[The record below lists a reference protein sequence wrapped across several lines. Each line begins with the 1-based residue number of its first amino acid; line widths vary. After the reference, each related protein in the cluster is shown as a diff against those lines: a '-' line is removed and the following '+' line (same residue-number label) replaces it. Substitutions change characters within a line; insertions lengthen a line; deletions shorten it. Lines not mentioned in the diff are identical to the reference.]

1 MRPRRIVGTSMGAII
16 GAALAAGRSPDA
28 IEADAGRAQMH
39 RLMRR
44 RGRLALFD
52 PRRVLEHVAR
62 ELGDPDIEDLPIP
75 LGITAYDLVAGRP
88 RLITS
93 GRLIDALEV
102 SIAVPLFFPPRRDRD
117 GVWCD
122 AGPWEGIPVTLA
134 RAWAPSLPV
143 DRRPGRHP
151 EAGISGQPARRGLP
165 ACRFVAARGRRRLG
179 PPDRAPLPGPPDQP
193 MGRPG
198 RARAA
203 RPAHRAPAGPDECAP
218 VRAHRAG
225 RGHRRARCAAGPRVH
240 LGRGAGPCRLR
251 RTAASCSSTP
261 IPTTSRWGP
270 AAPSRASSPRGCGST
285 SSPAPMAPR
294 ARSTIPRSTTTRRA
308 LGWPPFAR
316 RSWRARWMRSV
327 VVPSTTTCSATGTPG

>member
-1 MRPRRIVGTSMGAII
+1 MTGQQFADGFTLALGGGGARGWAHVGVARALERHGMRPRRIVGTSMGAII

-28 IEADAGRAQMH
+28 IEADAGRAQVH

-93 GRLIDALEV
+93 GRLVDALEV

-143 DRRPGRHP
+143 IGVLADIPKPAFLASRPGAAFLHAASSRL
-151 EAGISGQPARRGLP
+151 AVGVDSDRLTARRYLALLTNRWADP
-165 ACRFVAARGRRRLG
+165 VVREPPDLLIAPRLG
-179 PPDRAPLPGPPDQP
+179 MMNALQF
-193 MGRPG
+193 GRI
-198 RARAA
+198 
-203 RPAHRAPAGPDECAP
+203 APAVAIGERDALLALASIAEGAA
-218 VRAHRAG
+218 VRAG
-225 RGHRRARCAAGPRVH
+225 
-240 LGRGAGPCRLR
+240 
-251 RTAASCSSTP
+251 
-261 IPTTSRWGP
+261 
-270 AAPSRASSPRGCGST
+270 
-285 SSPAPMAPR
+285 
-294 ARSTIPRSTTTRRA
+294 
-308 LGWPPFAR
+308 
-316 RSWRARWMRSV
+316 
-327 VVPSTTTCSATGTPG
+327 